1 MTAEVKNIHDFI
13 AELTDY
19 IESNCDYVSHT
30 NGTDAYHI
38 TAESYASD
46 SDIAY
51 VLNKGID
58 AFYDYVNDIEFDY
71 MLNYLSEFIENYS
84 QNSNVDELHDI
95 ASDYISEH
103 VIFRLDIDS
112 TPLETFTLIDTGD
125 ANYEY
130 DIPSCYL
137 TTESLISDFS
147 SDKHFL
153 TSGITWLIKSQGYD
167 PIQFVKDIHSEGGYK
182 GDSKFLKSLASELN
196 DCYASNTYA
205 VCIPS
210 LMTTEDYINITNQQ
224 EAEVDLSEHFA
235 PLSYKGSSYLVFSKG
250 TTLGLFDAING
261 GGSNFDIVLEK
272 DIKIPLPCAD
282 VFLDYGNRSK
292 WAYTVGSVYGG
303 SMSDDCHGLSHYHLM
318 PHSDIKFTLNR

>member
-1 MTAEVKNIHDFI
+1 MTAEVKNISDFMK
-13 AELTDY
+13 ELTDY
-19 IESNCDYVSHT
+19 IESNCDYVSHA

-58 AFYDYVNDIEFDY
+58 DFYDYANEFEFDY
-71 MLNYLSEFIENYS
+71 MHEYLSEFIENYS
-84 QNSNVDELHDI
+84 QYSNFDELCDI
-95 ASDYISEH
+95 ATVYISEH
-103 VIFRLDIDS
+103 VIFRSDIDS

-137 TTESLISDFS
+137 TTEHLISDFS
-147 SDKHFL
+147 SDKRFL

-167 PIQFVKDIHSEGGYK
+167 PIQFVKDIHSEKGYT
-182 GDSKFLKSLASELN
+182 GDSKFLKSLELELS
-196 DCYASNTYA
+196 DCYTSNTYA

-210 LMTTEDYINITNQQ
+210 LMTAEDYINITNQQ
-224 EAEVDLSEHFA
+224 EAEIDLSEHFA
-235 PLSYKGSSYLVFSKG
+235 PLAYRGSSYIVFDKG
-250 TTLGLFDAING
+250 TTIGLFDALNG

-282 VFLDYGNRSK
+282 VFLDYGTRSK

-303 SMSDDCHGLSHYHLM
+303 SMSDDCHGLSHYHM
-318 PHSDIKFTLNR
+318 MSHSEIESLLNK